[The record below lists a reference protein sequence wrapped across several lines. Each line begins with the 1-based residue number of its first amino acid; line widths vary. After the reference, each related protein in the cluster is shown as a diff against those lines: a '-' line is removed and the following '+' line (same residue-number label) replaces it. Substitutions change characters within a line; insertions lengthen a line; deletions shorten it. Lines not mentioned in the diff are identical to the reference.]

1 MAKYI
6 IYWRNKMLN
15 YVIFITNKLTF
26 TKKDT
31 LNCIF

>member
-6 IYWRNKMLN
+6 IYWLNKMLN
-15 YVIFITNKLTF
+15 YVTFITNKHTF